1 MSPKEVVLK
10 NSAGQ
15 SDFRIKDIKIAPYGR
30 KEIEMAEQ
38 GIETVIRNLLIIG
51 KQVTDSPI
59 NAPHLYTNQDTFNTV
74 ETL

>member
-15 SDFRIKDIKIAPYGR
+15 SDFRIKDIKIASYGR

-38 GIETVIRNLLIIG
+38 GTETVIWN
-51 KQVTDSPI
+51 
-59 NAPHLYTNQDTFNTV
+59 
-74 ETL
+74 